1 MPNFYE
7 PFASRYA
14 AGVREGCKRGG
25 RGVGMGVCGDW
36 AGPLYTA
43 AAGLTP
49 ATLLGCIFARRRWI
63 RALTL
68 ARSRPPN
75 KTSREETRRCRTGLF
90 LFAAFF
96 PPRYSLRCS
105 GRRCI
110 TPRFFRFFRPRFDDR
125 TITVGYSSFRR
136 SVFPSCQRSSEF
148 FPGNKRERE
157 EGR

>member
-96 PPRYSLRCS
+96 PASLFPPVQRPTLHYAALLS
-105 GRRCI
+105 LLSPAVRR
-110 TPRFFRFFRPRFDDR
+110 PNHN
-125 TITVGYSSFRR
+125 RR
-136 SVFPSCQRSSEF
+136 LFF
-148 FPGNKRERE
+148 FPPLCFSILSAFERIFP
-157 EGR
+157 R